1 MRARD
6 LLPLVFVG
14 GIIAFIVVQRRS
26 LPKVPK
32 VPKVPK
38 PAAVAASRSAEAD
51 GEATAEPP
59 RVVEAAPRSVAMPAP
74 ARDDAAIRMQLQDGA
89 PGTYI
94 RAILEQ
100 QNQQLVRWPDRS
112 LTALR
117 VWIER
122 SSSVPNW
129 NPNYPVVAERAFIQW
144 REAGFPLAFDVVPD
158 SAGTDIQIRWSR
170 QFQQGGRQI
179 GLTNKTYNQD
189 GWIVRAEIVIATFD
203 PRGQPLP
210 PETIAGVARHE
221 VGHALGLGHS
231 ASPTDVMYPESTTP
245 VISAVDRATLH
256 LLYLLP
262 AGVVK

>member
-6 LLPLVFVG
+6 LLPLVFIG

-26 LPKVPK
+26 LPE
-32 VPKVPK
+32 
-38 PAAVAASRSAEAD
+38 PAGTAASRPAAPD
-51 GEATAEPP
+51 GGEAPAEPS
-59 RVVEAAPRSVAMPAP
+59 RVIEIAQSSAATSAP
-74 ARDDAAIRMQLQDGA
+74 DRDDAAIRIRLQDGA

-94 RAILEQ
+94 REILEQ
-100 QNQQLVRWPDRS
+100 QNQLLVRWPDRS
-112 LTALR
+112 LKALR

-129 NPNYPVVAERAFIQW
+129 DPNYPVVAERAFIEW

-170 QFQQGGRQI
+170 QFQQGGQQI
-179 GLTNKTYNQD
+179 GLTNKTYNQH
-189 GWIVRAEIVIATFD
+189 GWIVRAEIIIATFD
-203 PRGQPLP
+203 PRGRPLP
-210 PETIAGVARHE
+210 PATIGGVARHE

-262 AGVVK
+262 PGVVK